1 MLATTFLNNLN
12 LFKIPVCLI
21 SFDLHNIVGD
31 ICPSYQR
38 HGEKKDTFKFTK
50 SINVIFL

>member
-21 SFDLHNIVGD
+21 SFDLHNVGD

-50 SINVIFL
+50 SINVNFL